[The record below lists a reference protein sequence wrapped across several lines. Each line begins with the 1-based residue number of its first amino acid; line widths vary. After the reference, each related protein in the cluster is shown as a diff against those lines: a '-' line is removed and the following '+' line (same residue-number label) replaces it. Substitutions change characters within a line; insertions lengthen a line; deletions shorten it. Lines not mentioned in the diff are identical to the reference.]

1 MASANQSF
9 NQLNKRAFLPRL
21 KSVGFLRSQAR
32 HSHFSEAS
40 LLETENNPHPRRR
53 EFARDV
59 LSLAT
64 REIRITE
71 AIEGSAR
78 AYAESGMGSVDA
90 VHLAAAVYGGA
101 DILCTTDDGFCRKAQ
116 RAQTGDT
123 QVMTPIEWAENIGA
137 L

>member
-1 MASANQSF
+1 MFSRSSNRSSAAG
-9 NQLNKRAFLPRL
+9 LDL
-21 KSVGFLRSQAR
+21 SQV
-32 HSHFSEAS
+32 
-40 LLETENNPHPRRR
+40 RRR

-71 AIEGSAR
+71 AIEASAR

-90 VHLAAAVYGGA
+90 VHLSAAVYGGA

-116 RAQTGDT
+116 RGQTGDT